1 MLSTNSS
8 TASPDAAD
16 SITCRQQTPTPA
28 TEYSDTL
35 FAIETRELKKMSP
48 RGAARRYATRR
59 WQFDPKL
66 AADLRPSADASAVHT
81 SLVAGGGQAAGSQ
94 RGAYRRWDRQ
104 TDRWIAVSLNA
115 PPYGGGGIKKLKS
128 KPKFRP
134 HPRFSS
140 RGFVSVSVSS
150 PNVHARSQGQKLF
163 SSSIYSRGS
172 AVVRSVLAHLSS
184 SVLHIFFPG
193 KRGASAAQ
201 YKFSSKQRH
210 CGDRSFSAAGP
221 RLWTDLPTGLYGGRE
236 LPSTPSN
243 NLRKLIYLATEAL
256 NWCLF

>member
-8 TASPDAAD
+8 TASPDAAE

-94 RGAYRRWDRQ
+94 RSAYSLGWDRQ

-115 PPYGGGGIKKLKS
+115 PPLRRRGHKKVKVETKISASPSVFVSRVCLGLSLKS
-128 KPKFRP
+128 KR
-134 HPRFSS
+134 S
-140 RGFVSVSVSS
+140 RSVSR
-150 PNVHARSQGQKLF
+150 PE
-163 SSSIYSRGS
+163 
-172 AVVRSVLAHLSS
+172 VVF
-184 SVLHIFFPG
+184 VLH
-193 KRGASAAQ
+193 
-201 YKFSSKQRH
+201 
-210 CGDRSFSAAGP
+210 
-221 RLWTDLPTGLYGGRE
+221 
-236 LPSTPSN
+236 
-243 NLRKLIYLATEAL
+243 
-256 NWCLF
+256 LF